1 MIHSFLSDPE
11 MYARQ
16 RDNSIKFLKYLRKLN
31 EDGMYSLVEDIQSE
45 DGDVG
50 IINFAE
56 MLVMSLSD
64 ISKIRM
70 GAPVHVVN
78 ISKIEILEGMAKYW
92 HESTTLPILNL
103 FTSVLKEYK
112 ADKAMSP
119 KYKLFR
125 SVTLAY
131 NTVKSFEAK
140 KDK

>member
-1 MIHSFLSDPE
+1 

-31 EDGMYSLVEDIQSE
+31 EDGMYSLVEGIHFE
-45 DGDVG
+45 DGDTGV
-50 IINFAE
+50 INFAE

-78 ISKIEILEGMAKYW
+78 ISKIEILEEMAQHW
-92 HESTTLPILNL
+92 HETTTLPIINL
-103 FTSVLKEYK
+103 FTLVLKEYK
-112 ADKAMSP
+112 ADRTMSP
-119 KYKLFR
+119 KYRLFR

-140 KDK
+140 KEK